1 MQTYDAIVGDVTI
14 LANRARN
21 VSFTQP
27 YTESG
32 LSLILPAETD
42 DSAWLFMKP
51 FSLVMW
57 IATIGILIYTMITI
71 WFLEHHLNPEFGG
84 PLKTQISTTLWFA
97 FSSLFFA
104 QSKYRVLQKFKTF
117 SFSLISIA
125 SSFGKSFICKLINSR
140 MIFDSDVY

>member
-14 LANRARN
+14 LAKRARE

-32 LSLILPAETD
+32 LSLILPAETE

-51 FSLVMW
+51 FSSVMW
-57 IATIGILIYTMITI
+57 IATTGILIYTMIAV

-104 QSKYRVLQKFKTF
+104 QSKYRLQKFK
-117 SFSLISIA
+117 
-125 SSFGKSFICKLINSR
+125 
-140 MIFDSDVY
+140 IF

>member
-1 MQTYDAIVGDVTI
+1 LQSYDAIVDVTI
-14 LANRARN
+14 LAERSRN

-32 LSLILPAETD
+32 LSLIFPAESDD

-51 FSLVMW
+51 FSTEMW
-57 IATIGILIYTMITI
+57 IATVGILIYTMIII

-84 PLKTQISTTLWFA
+84 ALKTQITTTMWFA

-104 QSKYRVLQKFKTF
+104 HSKSRLQ
-117 SFSLISIA
+117 L
-125 SSFGKSFICKLINSR
+125 
-140 MIFDSDVY
+140 